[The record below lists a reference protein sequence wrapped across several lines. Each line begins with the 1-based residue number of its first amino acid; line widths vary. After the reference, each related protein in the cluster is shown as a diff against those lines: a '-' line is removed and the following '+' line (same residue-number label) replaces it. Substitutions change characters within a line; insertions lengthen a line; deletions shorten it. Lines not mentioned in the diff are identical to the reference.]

1 MKHTLEKSIILII
14 LVILMFIGLSNQTYA
29 MDNTIAAGDSFI
41 QIGEKENNNNSAI
54 DAEALRK
61 TSNNIYNI
69 LFTIGV
75 VIAVAVGLIIGIQFM
90 IASID
95 EKAKIKETLVPYVI
109 GVFIIFA
116 AFGIWK
122 IAVQIGNSLNYT
134 TTKEEAQNSSK
145 SLSEIKSKLSSE
157 YLLLTVDD
165 LSTRGYV
172 YDKSLDVWRGEDNH
186 DDEDAISNKSIIE
199 QVKNTLTQQERILL
213 MDAGYWNSIKISEHG
228 VVSFE

>member
-69 LFTIGV
+69 LFTIGI

-134 TTKEEAQNSSK
+134 TTEEEAQNSSK
-145 SLSEIKSKLSSE
+145 SLSEIKLKLRSE
-157 YLLLTVDD
+157 YLLIVDD
-165 LSTRGYV
+165 LSTHGYV

-213 MDAGYWNSIKISEHG
+213 MDAGYWNSIKISEDG